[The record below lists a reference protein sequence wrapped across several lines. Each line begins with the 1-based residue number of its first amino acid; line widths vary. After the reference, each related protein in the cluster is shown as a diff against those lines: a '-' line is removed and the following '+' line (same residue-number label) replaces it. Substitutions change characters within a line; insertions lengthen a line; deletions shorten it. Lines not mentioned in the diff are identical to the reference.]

1 MSHPLRVALYLSM
14 LIIVKTRKGPYVKR
28 NETVSA
34 IAPLLRH
41 RLLRAILLGAPGITA
56 IVAILTAAES
66 NLVLAIVLNAAA
78 GIVMSIVLFLAIS
91 LVARQ
96 VTNERVGLVQAAEQG
111 FWHARAQRLSIRDEN
126 GLYTDWY
133 IRLRLQEEIERSQRY
148 GLHFSVL
155 VLKPLGL
162 HQDAELFTTGGGSSD
177 RISQHLRRSDMI
189 ALLRDGGL
197 AILLPN
203 TGRRAAATVRRRL
216 TKALASAEAQVGL
229 ACFPADGDA
238 SGALLTAAAA
248 ALGKAKSSAA

>member
-1 MSHPLRVALYLSM
+1 M
-14 LIIVKTRKGPYVKR
+14 KR

-34 IAPLLRH
+34 IAPLLRN
-41 RLLRAILLGAPGITA
+41 RVLRAILIGAPGITA
-56 IVAILTAAES
+56 VVAILTSAES
-66 NLVLAIVLNAAA
+66 NLALAIILNAAA
-78 GIVMSIVLFLAIS
+78 GIVMSIVLFFAIS

-111 FWHARAQRLSIRDEN
+111 FWHARAQRLSIRDDN

-155 VLKPLGL
+155 VVKSSGL
-162 HQDAELFTTGGGSSD
+162 NQDAELFTTGGESSD
-177 RISQHLRRSDMI
+177 RISQHLRQSDMI

-203 TGRRAAATVRRRL
+203 TGSRAAATVRNRL

-229 ACFPADGDA
+229 ACFPENGDA
-238 SGALLTAAAA
+238 SGVLLTAAAA
-248 ALGKAKSSAA
+248 AATEVGKPKSSAA

>member
-1 MSHPLRVALYLSM
+1 ME
-14 LIIVKTRKGPYVKR
+14 R

-41 RLLRAILLGAPGITA
+41 HLLRAILVGAPGITA
-56 IVAILTAAES
+56 VVAILTSAES
-66 NLVLAIVLNAAA
+66 NLALAIILNAAA

-91 LVARQ
+91 IVARQ
-96 VTNERVGLVQAAEQG
+96 VTNARVGLVQAAEQG
-111 FWHARAQRLSIRDEN
+111 FWHARAQRLSIREES

-155 VLKPLGL
+155 VVKSSGL
-162 HQDAELFTTGGGSSD
+162 RQDAELFRTGGETSD
-177 RISQHLRRSDMI
+177 RISQHLRQSDMV

-203 TGRRAAATVRRRL
+203 TGNRAATTVRRRL
-216 TKALASAEAQVGL
+216 TKALASMEAHVGL
-229 ACFPADGDA
+229 ACFPEDGDTA
-238 SGALLTAAAA
+238 GALLTAAAA
-248 ALGKAKSSAA
+248 APALANLKSGAA

>member
-1 MSHPLRVALYLSM
+1 ME
-14 LIIVKTRKGPYVKR
+14 R

-41 RLLRAILLGAPGITA
+41 RLLRAILIGAPGITA
-56 IVAILTAAES
+56 VVAILTSAES
-66 NLVLAIVLNAAA
+66 NLALAIVLNAAA

-111 FWHARAQRLSIRDEN
+111 FWHARAQRLSIQDDT

-133 IRLRLQEEIERSQRY
+133 LRLRLQEEIERSQRY
-148 GLHFSVL
+148 GLHCSVL
-155 VLKPLGL
+155 VVKSSGL
-162 HQDAELFTTGGGSSD
+162 RQDAELFTTDGESSD
-177 RISQHLRRSDMI
+177 RISQHLRQSDMI

-203 TGRRAAATVRRRL
+203 TGNRAAATVRNRL
-216 TKALASAEAQVGL
+216 TKALASVEAQVGL
-229 ACFPADGDA
+229 ACFPENGDA

-248 ALGKAKSSAA
+248 AATTVGKPKSSAA